1 MLQQLQKHFLLKV
14 LDAAERVLTD
24 INGLGHADEEVNKGK
39 EGELVADLAAEVL
52 RARVPLYYMIRQKLL
67 VDFGGLLSREHKNM

>member
-52 RARVPLYYMIRQKLL
+52 RAWVPLYYMIRQKLL

>member
-14 LDAAERVLTD
+14 LDSAERVLAD
-24 INGLGHADEEVNKGK
+24 INGLGHADEEVDKGK

-52 RARVPLYYMIRQKLL
+52 RTRVPLYHMIRQKLL